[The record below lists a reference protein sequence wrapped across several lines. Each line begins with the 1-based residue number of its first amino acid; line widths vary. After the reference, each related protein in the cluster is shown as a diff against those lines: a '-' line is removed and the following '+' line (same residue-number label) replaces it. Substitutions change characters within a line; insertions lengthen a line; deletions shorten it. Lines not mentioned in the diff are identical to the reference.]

1 MIQLQPSHIASLWK
15 LCVGSDKR
23 WRWHTKTAMS
33 TSVEGAADA
42 DDGVENLVVSDP
54 VIGEWT
60 DSYTNAYTITGTN
73 GRYSVTVTY
82 KQDCKR
88 HGQTEHFKDIINRD
102 GNGDYIW
109 GCTHKL
115 CILENGRVEW
125 RTLIPGKIPWLW
137 TKKTCQHSF
146 RPNETSLSV
155 PMSELQ
161 ARLRLC
167 LGSTLTRELRS

>member
-1 MIQLQPSHIASLWK
+1 
-15 LCVGSDKR
+15 
-23 WRWHTKTAMS
+23 MS
-33 TSVEGAADA
+33 TSVERAADD
-42 DDGVENLVVSDP
+42 DDGVQNPVVSDL
-54 VIGEWT
+54 VIGDWT
-60 DSYTNAYTITGTN
+60 DSYTNAYTVTGSN
-73 GRYSVTVTY
+73 GTYSVTVTY
-82 KQDCKR
+82 KQDGKR
-88 HGQTEHFKDIINRD
+88 HGRTKHFEEIIDRD
-102 GNGDYIW
+102 ASGDYIW
-109 GCTHKL
+109 GRAHKL

>member
-1 MIQLQPSHIASLWK
+1 MEYCVAFVPTKFLSHFQGVKFSKSCSQHDSKSNSWATELCVMIQLQPSHIASLWK

-73 GRYSVTVTY
+73 GRYSVTVT
-82 KQDCKR
+82 
-88 HGQTEHFKDIINRD
+88 
-102 GNGDYIW
+102 
-109 GCTHKL
+109 
-115 CILENGRVEW
+115 
-125 RTLIPGKIPWLW
+125 
-137 TKKTCQHSF
+137 
-146 RPNETSLSV
+146 
-155 PMSELQ
+155 
-161 ARLRLC
+161 
-167 LGSTLTRELRS
+167 